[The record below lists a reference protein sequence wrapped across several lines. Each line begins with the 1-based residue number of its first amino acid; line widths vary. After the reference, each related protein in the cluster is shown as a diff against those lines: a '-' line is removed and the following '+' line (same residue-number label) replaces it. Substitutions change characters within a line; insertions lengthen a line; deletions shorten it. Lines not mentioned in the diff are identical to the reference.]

1 MLYNKDRKRSSPDGC
16 FRLVMKNNR
25 AVLQTLGGYFF
36 LLKKED
42 ALIINAAK
50 ATKNMPICV
59 RSPRVMYSIWQHL
72 LSAGYCQSEAN
83 RPFTSC
89 GLLVFYSN
97 RNFPVCQCTGDF
109 LRSLDKSGEKV
120 YNKDRKRSGS
130 DGCFRLVRKIT
141 AQLSAWGGYFFL
153 LKKK

>member
-1 MLYNKDRKRSSPDGC
+1 MSIIFALRVDKTGYMLYNKYRKRSSPDGC

-97 RNFPVCQCTGDF
+97 RKSPVCQWTGDF
-109 LRSLDKSGEKV
+109 FMRSLDKSCERV
-120 YNKDRKRSGS
+120 YNKYGKGSGS
-130 DGCFRLVRKIT
+130 DGCFRLV
-141 AQLSAWGGYFFL
+141 
-153 LKKK
+153 

>member
-89 GLLVFYSN
+89 GLLVFYFN
-97 RNFPVCQCTGDF
+97 RKSPVCQWTGGF
-109 LRSLDKSGEKV
+109 FMLSLDKSGGRV
-120 YNKDRKRSGS
+120 YNKDRKRSS
-130 DGCFRLVRKIT
+130 PDGCFRLV
-141 AQLSAWGGYFFL
+141 
-153 LKKK
+153 

>member
-1 MLYNKDRKRSSPDGC
+1 MYNKYRKRSSPDGC
-16 FRLVMKNNR
+16 FRLVTLKNNR

-97 RNFPVCQCTGDF
+97 RKSPVCQWTGGF
-109 LRSLDKSGEKV
+109 LCSALTNRAKECIIRIEKEAV
-120 YNKDRKRSGS
+120 RTAAS
-130 DGCFRLVRKIT
+130 DWFN
-141 AQLSAWGGYFFL
+141 QLFT
-153 LKKK
+153 LKKPLR